1 MEMIKAKTPI
11 LDVYCGRTMGIR
23 KESKMYIPEFIAG
36 VLTCIGIE
44 LIVMLVWAWVLY
56 KKNKGE

>member
-1 MEMIKAKTPI
+1 MKLKG
-11 LDVYCGRTMGIR
+11 LNSYGNDKSYGRTMGIR

-44 LIVMLVWAWVLY
+44 LIVLLVWAWVLY

>member
-1 MEMIKAKTPI
+1 
-11 LDVYCGRTMGIR
+11 
-23 KESKMYIPEFIAG
+23 MYIPEFIAG

-44 LIVMLVWAWVLY
+44 LIVLVVWAWVLY

>member
-1 MEMIKAKTPI
+1 
-11 LDVYCGRTMGIR
+11 
-23 KESKMYIPEFIAG
+23 MYIPEFIAG

-44 LIVMLVWAWVLY
+44 LIALLVWAWVLY

>member
-1 MEMIKAKTPI
+1 
-11 LDVYCGRTMGIR
+11 
-23 KESKMYIPEFIAG
+23 MYISEFVAG

-44 LIVMLVWAWVLY
+44 LIALFIWAWVLY